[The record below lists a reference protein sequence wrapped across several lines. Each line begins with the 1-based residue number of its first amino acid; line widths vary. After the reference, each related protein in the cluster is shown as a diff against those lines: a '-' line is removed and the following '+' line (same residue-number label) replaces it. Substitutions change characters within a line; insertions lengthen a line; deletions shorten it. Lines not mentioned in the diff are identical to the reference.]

1 MTMLHEKCKIS
12 HIVLNINNIQEYVFC
27 KRDCFKMYIADYV
40 VHVKSELKVTYSVL
54 ICFIYT
60 ALKMPNRLPR
70 IANSGQGQFKLFLHP
85 KLINTNRIMFFAWI
99 QNG

>member
-40 VHVKSELKVTYSVL
+40 VHVKSELKVKEFKFKDPQKLLVAHL
-54 ICFIYT
+54 
-60 ALKMPNRLPR
+60 RLP
-70 IANSGQGQFKLFLHP
+70 K
-85 KLINTNRIMFFAWI
+85 
-99 QNG
+99 

>member
-40 VHVKSELKVTYSVL
+40 VHVKSELKVNLYWY
-54 ICFIYT
+54 FI
-60 ALKMPNRLPR
+60 N
-70 IANSGQGQFKLFLHP
+70 
-85 KLINTNRIMFFAWI
+85 IN
-99 QNG
+99 QK

>member
-40 VHVKSELKVTYSVL
+40 VHVKSELKVITIRL
-54 ICFIYT
+54 HTHFLFFILNIH
-60 ALKMPNRLPR
+60 A
-70 IANSGQGQFKLFLHP
+70 
-85 KLINTNRIMFFAWI
+85 
-99 QNG
+99 